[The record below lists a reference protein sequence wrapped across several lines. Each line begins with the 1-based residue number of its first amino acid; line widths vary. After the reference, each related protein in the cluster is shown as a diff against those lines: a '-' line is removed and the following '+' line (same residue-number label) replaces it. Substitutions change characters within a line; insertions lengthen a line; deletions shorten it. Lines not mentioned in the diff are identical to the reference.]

1 MKAEARRDWKQN
13 FRDSLKND
21 RDLNQFFRT
30 HDSQSFKQ
38 SKSYP
43 LFLPKAYA
51 QKIKSL
57 TGPLAKQFLPNKI
70 EDEEAVQKM
79 GLIDPIG
86 DQEFQKVPQLI
97 HRYKN
102 RVLFTPT
109 TKCPVICR
117 YCFRKN
123 ELNQKLPLFK
133 PQFEEVLQYLR
144 QHEEVEEVIFTG
156 GDPLILSDSQIQEY
170 LEKFAELK
178 SLKYVRFHTRTPII
192 LPSRITQNF
201 CSIIKKARRNF
212 KKVTIALHSNHKE
225 EIDEEVEEA
234 ILKLKETKAT
244 LLSQTVLLKG
254 VNDNVEALQD
264 LFLKLAELDVQPY
277 YMHHPDKAKG
287 AMHFYLSIEEGRR
300 IYAGLRNI
308 LPGWAIP
315 QYIVDIPGGEG
326 KTSAFNPEKYE
337 FSGQLINKQ
346 GKPINYLTE

>member
-1 MKAEARRDWKQN
+1 MKVESVWKEE
-13 FRDSLKND
+13 FRNSIKNS
-21 RDLNQFFRT
+21 RELNRFFEGNE
-30 HDSQSFKQ
+30 DDFKQ

-51 QKIKSL
+51 KKIKNIK
-57 TGPLAKQFLPNKI
+57 GPLGKQFLPNKI
-70 EDEEAVQKM
+70 EDEEEEQNI
-79 GLIDPIG
+79 GSTDPIG

-102 RVLFTPT
+102 RALFTPT
-109 TKCPVICR
+109 TNCPIICR

-133 PQFEEVLQYLR
+133 PKFDEVIKYLR
-144 QHEEVEEVIFTG
+144 QHEEIEEIIFTG
-156 GDPLILSDSQIQEY
+156 GDPLILGDNQIQEY
-170 LEKFAELK
+170 LEKFGELK
-178 SLKYVRFHTRTPII
+178 SIKYIRFHTRTPII
-192 LPSRITQNF
+192 LPARITKNF
-201 CSIIKKARRNF
+201 CSIIKKARKHF
-212 KKVTIALHSNHKE
+212 KKVSIALHSNHRE
-225 EIDEEVEEA
+225 EIDHEVEEA

-254 VNDNVEALQD
+254 VNDNVDTLKK

-277 YMHHPDKAKG
+277 YMHHPDLVKG
-287 AMHFYLSIEEGRR
+287 AMHFYLPIEEGRK
-300 IYAGLRNI
+300 IYAKLRNI

-315 QYIVDIPGGEG
+315 QYVVDIPGGEG